1 MKCLYILALATPVAM
16 LSAAAPALA
25 CEAAGPNA
33 HVGIVTDVDHAR
45 STLTLKDA
53 GPLTFLA
60 RPDLLRGIAPKD
72 EVAVKFA
79 PTGKTLRA
87 TSIEKTS
94 AALGDRRSRAGPRRE
109 DGQ

>member
-1 MKCLYILALATPVAM
+1 MKYLYILALATPVVM

-53 GPLTFLA
+53 ETGGPLTFLA

-72 EVAVKFA
+72 EVTVKFA

-87 TSIEKTS
+87 TSIEK
-94 AALGDRRSRAGPRRE
+94 AGN
-109 DGQ
+109 